1 MTRAT
6 IDRSRL
12 GDLVEA
18 AGADALVYAPAA
30 SQEAE
35 AVELEVVA
43 APSGRTAAMER
54 MTFSFTNTRH
64 SVKRLF
70 FPQTELMF
78 RYDNGATSAAA
89 DARPSHGIVVFG
101 VRPCDARSVTYL
113 DKIFDVGL
121 TQYGDPYYTERR
133 ERSVVIAYAC
143 SAPCSTCFC
152 TAVGGGPAGTSGAD
166 ALLSDAP
173 GGKLLL
179 EAVTEKGKRFVEQH
193 RALLAEAGADTLAAV
208 ESAHQAAHAAV
219 PALPTP
225 GGVVD
230 RDALKARMDRAFEDP
245 AWNRLTESC
254 IGCGACTYLCPT
266 CHCFDIADEERMY
279 QGRRIRTWDS
289 CQYALFT
296 KHASGHNPRP
306 ARKHRMRQRFM
317 HKFSYTVEKSGD
329 VYCVGCGRCVTQC
342 PVNLDIREVI
352 RAFSAP
358 GA

>member
-12 GDLVEA
+12 PVLLEA
-18 AGADALVYAPAA
+18 AGTDAAVYAPVA
-30 SQEAE
+30 SPEAE
-35 AVELEVVA
+35 GVDLEVVA
-43 APSGRTAAMER
+43 SPSGRISAMER
-54 MTFSFTNTRH
+54 LTLSFANTRH

-78 RYDNGATSAAA
+78 RYDNGAPCAPAEPGPT
-89 DARPSHGIVVFG
+89 HGMVVFG
-101 VRPCDARSVTYL
+101 VRPCDARSLTYL
-113 DKIFDVGL
+113 DKIFAVGL
-121 TQYGDPYYTERR
+121 TQYGDPYYTSRR

-143 SAPCSTCFC
+143 SAPCSSCFC
-152 TAVGGGPAGTSGAD
+152 TAVGGGPAGTEGAD
-166 ALLSDAP
+166 ALVSEAP
-173 GGKLLL
+173 GGMVLI
-179 EAVTEKGKRFVEQH
+179 EAVTEKGKGFVERH
-193 RALLAEAGADTLAAV
+193 RALLSEASAGAVKAV
-208 ESAHQAAHAAV
+208 AAAHEASRIAV
-219 PALPTP
+219 PPLPTP

-245 AWNRLTESC
+245 IWNRLTESC

-266 CHCFDIADEERMY
+266 CHCFDISDEERMY

-289 CQYALFT
+289 CQYAQFT

-306 ARKHRMRQRFM
+306 ARKHRLRQRFM